1 MNMQKMGKL
10 CKENMSMKLY
20 RKGCTQY
27 ISDGITTVE
36 IPRNFPALCDENEF
50 NEDGSYNRYCGN
62 CGQAIDWDAEFDDGG
77 DRLEDYLQE
86 DAK

>member
-27 ISDGITTVE
+27 IANTARGWLRWAV
-36 IPRNFPALCDENEF
+36 R
-50 NEDGSYNRYCGN
+50 
-62 CGQAIDWDAEFDDGG
+62 
-77 DRLEDYLQE
+77 
-86 DAK
+86 

>member
-27 ISDGITTVE
+27 MGQHCQDGIRRGAVCRLPDAAE
-36 IPRNFPALCDENEF
+36 S
-50 NEDGSYNRYCGN
+50 NEDQR
-62 CGQAIDWDAEFDDGG
+62 FP
-77 DRLEDYLQE
+77 L
-86 DAK
+86 